1 MEGDDMRALGF
12 LGLMALGMTGLGMS
26 GLGVATAN
34 ARALPG
40 PTETDGPNCH
50 ALSRASG
57 QDTLYV
63 GTVLGGQNQR
73 HAWGDGTYR
82 DYRTFQGCFVSEATC
97 LDWVARRAAHHSQ
110 PPGYSRCTRV
120 FVGLTPEGARKPR
133 GPVVQTK
140 Y

>member
-1 MEGDDMRALGF
+1 MRTLRVV
-12 LGLMALGMTGLGMS
+12 GLMALGLGLAGAS
-26 GLGVATAN
+26 VISAS

-40 PTETDGPNCH
+40 PTVTDGPNCH

-57 QDTLYV
+57 LDTLYV

-73 HAWGDGTYR
+73 HVWGDGTYR
-82 DYRTFQGCFVSEATC
+82 DDRTFQGCFVSEAAC

-120 FVGLTPEGARKPR
+120 FIGLTPEGARKPR
-133 GPVVQTK
+133 GAVVQTK